1 MGFTNTDDACQNIR
15 ATGGG
20 SLPAVTYSSICAGVA
35 SSTPRLLEFVN
46 SGYVIGEPGGV
57 THPILKYFAGTG
69 PAILKNKPNVVTG
82 YLGYPVGS
90 FDFRRSPLQMTE
102 LQPIIQN
109 IIKDGN
115 LISDAQLY
123 MPSDFQ
129 TTPSDKTASLI
140 YLYQQSSEKP
150 LTAAQVQQMNT
161 IQAINLNF
169 LGEVMAEYCY
179 YKRNYLFLLKKY
191 FDVAKYEIYAAGGP
205 DVGIEAIGGSQAT
218 SNENLPTKQTLNMNK
233 ISYYMSCLSSRLADL
248 NELLK
253 AINIYYTTLLSN
265 TSKNLG
271 DAGKTFTNQENIE
284 STLIGLKSSSSNIN
298 TLQSE
303 ADYRKSIVQYTEEK
317 NRYSNIL
324 LGLYAFLNIAAIS
337 IIINLRE

>member
-1 MGFTNTDDACQNIR
+1 MGFTNTDDACQNIY
-15 ATGGG
+15 APGGG
-20 SLPAVTYSSICAGVA
+20 SLPAITYSSICAGQA

-46 SGYVIGEPGGV
+46 SGYVIGEPGGA

-69 PAILKNKPNVVTG
+69 PATLKNKPNVVTG

-90 FDFRRSPLQMTE
+90 FDYRKTPLQLAE
-102 LQPIIQN
+102 LNPIIQN

-115 LISDAQLY
+115 LINDAQLY

-129 TTPSDKTASLI
+129 TAPSDKTASLI
-140 YLYQQSSEKP
+140 YLYQQSSQKA
-150 LTAAQVQQMNT
+150 LTPAQVQQKNT
-161 IQAINLNF
+161 IEAINLNF
-169 LGEVMAEYCY
+169 FGEVMAEFCY
-179 YKRNYLFLLKKY
+179 YKRRYLFLLKKY
-191 FDVAKYEIYAAGGP
+191 FDVARYDTYAPGGP
-205 DVGIEAIGGSQAT
+205 DVGIESIGGSQAT
-218 SNENLPTKQTLNMNK
+218 SNQNLPTKQTLNMTK
-233 ISYYMSCLSSRLADL
+233 ITYYMECISSRLADL

-253 AINIYYTTLLSN
+253 AINIHYTTFLAN
-265 TSKNLG
+265 TSKNLADG
-271 DAGKTFTNQENIE
+271 GKTFTNQENIE
-284 STLIGLKSSSSNIN
+284 SKLISLKSSSSNIN